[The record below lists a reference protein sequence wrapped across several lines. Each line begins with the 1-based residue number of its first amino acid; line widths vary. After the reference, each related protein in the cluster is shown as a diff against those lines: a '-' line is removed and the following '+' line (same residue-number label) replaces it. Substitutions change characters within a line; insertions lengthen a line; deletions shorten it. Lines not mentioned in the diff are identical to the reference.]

1 MLLKPKSAYLSDQGL
16 KTVLPRQIQYS
27 YMYLHEGRVVF
38 QYTQGGNE
46 TPIFV
51 TVTPL
56 HLVAQYLGLL
66 PPSLPMVPR

>member
-1 MLLKPKSAYLSDQGL
+1 
-16 KTVLPRQIQYS
+16 
-27 YMYLHEGRVVF
+27 MYLHEGRVVF